1 MAVQILSRRS
11 SVLYDRPFPIR
22 LGIAELAVN
31 NNPGEPGLFFADNTA
46 SPSTGLIKVGPIS
59 IGSTAPNTSAVG
71 FTSSSKGESWLDTS
85 STHLYK
91 IFDGTSWQTTKAIA
105 SISAGY
111 PANPVDGQLHYNKT
125 TSKLTIY
132 DLSTTAWVV
141 IGP

>member
-11 SVLYDRPFPIR
+11 STLHDRPYPIR
-22 LGIAELAVN
+22 LGAAELAIN
-31 NNPGEPGLFFADNTA
+31 TNAGEPGLFFADNTA

-111 PANPVDGQLHYNKT
+111 PANPIDGQLHYNKT